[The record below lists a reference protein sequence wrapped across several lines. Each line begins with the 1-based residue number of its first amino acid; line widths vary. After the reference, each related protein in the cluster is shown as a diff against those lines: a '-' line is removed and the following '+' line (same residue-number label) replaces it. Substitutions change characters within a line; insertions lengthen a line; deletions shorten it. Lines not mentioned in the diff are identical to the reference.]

1 MTDPR
6 PLPSRFGPPR
16 LSLWASLAGVA
27 CVALCAA
34 LSACGASTA
43 LGNAVLAPLSTL
55 SATDVV
61 LETNLQTAIQGGL
74 SAGLTTTGTPSA
86 PGVVSVGSAAGVAV
100 YTAFNPVDRHCL
112 GTFVL
117 SPGAAYEVLG
127 ETVPGTYDFWFGP
140 TTAVKCTAATFTT
153 ESTVPAGWAKG
164 DPSMGWPSP

>member
-6 PLPSRFGPPR
+6 PLSPRPPR
-16 LSLWASLAGVA
+16 LSRWASLAGVA
-27 CVALCAA
+27 CVVLSAA

-43 LGNAVLAPLSTL
+43 LGNAVLAPLSAL

-61 LETNLQTAIQGGL
+61 METNLQTAIQGGL
-74 SAGLTTTGTPSA
+74 GTALTTTGPPST
-86 PGVVSVGSAAGVAV
+86 PGVVSVGNATGVAV
-100 YTAFNPVDRHCL
+100 YTAFNPADRHCL

-140 TTAVKCTAATFTT
+140 TTAVKCTAAPFTT
-153 ESTVPAGWAKG
+153 ESTVPTGWATG
-164 DPSMGWPSP
+164 DPSMGWPTP